1 MTDSAISIDY
11 IRTGFH
17 ASTKE
22 EILKDLAERA
32 VASGIS
38 DDAADTYQGFL
49 DREKEVSTGF
59 TDGFAIPHTRCG
71 SIRKTGVL
79 ITTTTPGVDW
89 PSMDGEPTTFIIAL
103 LVPDG
108 DGGAEHM
115 KLLSSISRS
124 LVNKDFRNQ
133 LKEAKTPQEIYEK
146 LKNVI

>member
-1 MTDSAISIDY
+1 MNDSAVSVNY
-11 IRTGFH
+11 IKTGFH
-17 ASTKE
+17 ADSKE
-22 EILKDLAERA
+22 EILMDLSKRA
-32 VASGIS
+32 VELGIA
-38 DDAADTYQGFL
+38 DDVQETYQGFL

-79 ITTTTPGVDW
+79 ITTTTPGVEW

-103 LVPDG
+103 LVPGG

-133 LKEAKTPQEIYEK
+133 LKKAESPEEICES